1 LPQRIRTLAFCSAMA
16 FVATSCASVASP
28 VGNAA
33 FYTDVKGPIDAE
45 AATGATKQGRACAAN
60 YVGAVALGDASIEAA
75 KRHGGI
81 TSVSVVDHESWNVLG
96 VYSRFCTLVVGE

>member
-1 LPQRIRTLAFCSAMA
+1 LPQRIRTLAFCSAVA
-16 FVATSCASVASP
+16 FAATGCAFVASP
-28 VGNAA
+28 VGNGV
-33 FYTDVKGPIDAE
+33 FYTDVKGPIEAE

-60 YVGAVALGDASIEAA
+60 YVGAVALGDASIQEA

-81 TSVSVVDHESWNVLG
+81 TNVSVVDHESWSVFG